1 LVGFDADYVLA
12 DKGYDSDR
20 FVSVIIA
27 QQARPVILRKKIQK
41 NQEILIKPC
50 IKNETWLSGYFKVKN
65 FRRIATRYERLA
77 ITYQGMLSLVA
88 CMLAV

>member
-1 LVGFDADYVLA
+1 MIRIDLC
-12 DKGYDSDR
+12 
-20 FVSVIIA
+20 
-27 QQARPVILRKKIQK
+27 QQLLLSKQRRLFLRKKIEK

-50 IKNETWLSGYFKVKN
+50 IKNETGLNGYFKVKN

-77 ITYQGMLSLVA
+77 TTYQGMLSLVA